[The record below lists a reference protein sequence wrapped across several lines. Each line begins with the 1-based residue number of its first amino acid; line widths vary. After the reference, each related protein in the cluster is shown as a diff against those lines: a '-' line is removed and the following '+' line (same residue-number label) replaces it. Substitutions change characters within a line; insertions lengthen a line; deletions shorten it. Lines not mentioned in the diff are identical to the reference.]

1 MPDITSGGYHYYAEV
16 VFNGEID
23 NSDDDDDD
31 KNNGND
37 ILLRFTNGH
46 ILC

>member
-1 MPDITSGGYHYYAEV
+1 MPDIISGGYDYYAEV
-16 VFNGEID
+16 VSNGEID
-23 NSDDDDDD
+23 NSDDDDD

-37 ILLRFTNGH
+37 ISLRFTNGH

>member
-1 MPDITSGGYHYYAEV
+1 MPDIISAYDYYAEV
-16 VFNGEID
+16 VSNGEID
-23 NSDDDDDD
+23 NSDDDDD

-46 ILC
+46 MLC

>member
-1 MPDITSGGYHYYAEV
+1 MPDITSGRYDYYADV
-16 VFNGEID
+16 VSNIEID
-23 NSDDDDDD
+23 NSDDDDD